1 MSYKLLNKT
10 AFSSALIA
18 LICLS
23 NHQSLAQEL
32 FDEADTASTQKVLHE
47 ESVTEPA
54 SDDISF
60 EIEDDIIPLDEE
72 ELFVA
77 PTQGEPVASKE
88 ITEEPAS
95 EDADA
100 PQERTDTDQQ
110 IQDKTDTAV
119 VSEIKEN
126 NKKEEAKEVAP
137 KQENKD
143 INQKKET
150 IKSPDETVEDDFI
163 DNFEID
169 FNDDSAE
176 TETEDLFEQVPEQVQ
191 KTSTSEP
198 AQNKPALK
206 TTEARRVKGKDLS
219 DKNQAEGGL
228 KFGDAILVQTNN
240 DLFNQM
246 SDIEKQTTLLSLE
259 LKRERIRNEVEAA
272 KAVREKA
279 ESEKR
284 AQEEA
289 KKRQEAEW
297 KNQQALNMVKAQEEL
312 KQKEIEL
319 EKVKQRKALT
329 AYMNSML
336 EQKQLWIAE
345 NGKLYDEINKLKETN
360 SSLRASYKNDLNAV
374 QEESAKILNSAD
386 TARNNYERAV
396 ASLTAQN
403 AQLRKRIETMEKA
416 SKADANPFANKSKGN
431 NQISTSADAL
441 IRPVNISKEYAI
453 MEITGQGDELFVK
466 LINKEGDSF
475 VAKTGTILNTGHMI
489 EEITPNYVQFDRNGL
504 KDFLYTASSALSSEP
519 NKLSDDEKAPSERE
533 NMLARPRTT
542 LISDDSLPSV
552 GNSMFV
558 K

>member
-10 AFSSALIA
+10 AFSSALLA

-23 NHQSLAQEL
+23 GNQSFAQEL
-32 FDEADTASTQKVLHE
+32 FTQEEVASTQKVLDE
-47 ESVTEPA
+47 NSVAEPA
-54 SDDISF
+54 ADDISF
-60 EIEDDIIPLDEE
+60 EIEDDIIPLDEDD
-72 ELFVA
+72 LFTV
-77 PTQGEPVASKE
+77 PTQEEPVAQK
-88 ITEEPAS
+88 EEPAPKA
-95 EDADA
+95 EVK
-100 PQERTDTDQQ
+100 P
-110 IQDKTDTAV
+110 QDKTDTV
-119 VSEIKEN
+119 DETQ
-126 NKKEEAKEVAP
+126 NKTDSSDALKAQKDSPKDVADEVDV
-137 KQENKD
+137 KKD
-143 INQKKET
+143 KDDDKQKKET
-150 IKSPDETVEDDFI
+150 IKSPDETVEDDFG

-169 FNDDSAE
+169 FNDTDTE
-176 TETEDLFEQVPEQVQ
+176 NETEDLFEQIPETP
-191 KTSTSEP
+191 KETSP
-198 AQNKPALK
+198 AEATQNKPALK
-206 TTEARRVKGKDLS
+206 TNEARRIKGKNLPGKDQS
-219 DKNQAEGGL
+219 EGSL
-228 KFGDAILVQTNN
+228 KFGDSILVQTNN

-279 ESEKR
+279 EYEKR
-284 AQEEA
+284 SQEEA

-345 NGKLYDEINKLKETN
+345 NGKLYDEIRKLKEAN
-360 SSLRASYKNDLNAV
+360 SALRASYKNDLNVV
-374 QEESAKILNSAD
+374 QEESSKILNSAD

-403 AQLRKRIETMEKA
+403 AQLRKRIETMEKT
-416 SKADANPFANKSKGN
+416 SKSDANPFANKTKTN

-504 KDFLYTASSALSSEP
+504 KDFLYTATSALSSEP
-519 NKLSDDEKAPSERE
+519 SKLTEEEQQAASTHD
-533 NMLARPRTT
+533 NMVARPRTT

>member
-10 AFSSALIA
+10 AFSSALLA

-23 NHQSLAQEL
+23 GNQSFAQEL
-32 FDEADTASTQKVLHE
+32 FNQEDIASAQKVLDE
-47 ESVTEPA
+47 KNVAEPA
-54 SDDISF
+54 ADDISF
-60 EIEDDIIPLDEE
+60 EIEDDIIPLDED
-72 ELFVA
+72 ELFTI
-77 PTQGEPVASKE
+77 PTQEEPVISKE
-88 ITEEPAS
+88 DPAPKEEVT
-95 EDADA
+95 
-100 PQERTDTDQQ
+100 PQVQDNTVDE
-110 IQDKTDTAV
+110 IQDKTDSNDALKT
-119 VSEIKEN
+119 
-126 NKKEEAKEVAP
+126 KKDEQKGIDEEADIKKDKEDD
-137 KQENKD
+137 K
-143 INQKKET
+143 QKKET
-150 IKSPDETVEDDFI
+150 IKSPDETVEDDFA

-169 FNDDSAE
+169 FNDNDANAE
-176 TETEDLFEQVPEQVQ
+176 NETEDLFEQIPEVE
-191 KTSTSEP
+191 KEALP
-198 AQNKPALK
+198 AEDIQNKPALK
-206 TTEARRVKGKDLS
+206 TTEVRRLKGKNLS
-219 DKNQAEGGL
+219 DKGQPESGL
-228 KFGDAILVQTNN
+228 KFGDSILVQTNN

-279 ESEKR
+279 EYEKR
-284 AQEEA
+284 SQEEA

-345 NGKLYDEINKLKETN
+345 NGKLYDEIKKLKETN
-360 SSLRASYKNDLNAV
+360 SALRASYKNDLNAV
-374 QEESAKILNSAD
+374 QAESSKILNSAD

-416 SKADANPFANKSKGN
+416 SKADANPFANKSKSN

-504 KDFLYTASSALSSEP
+504 KDFLYTATSALSSEP
-519 NKLSDDEKAPSERE
+519 SKLTEEEEASSARE
-533 NMLARPRTT
+533 NTVTRPRTT

>member
-1 MSYKLLNKT
+1 MYYKLLNKT
-10 AFSSALIA
+10 VLSSALIA

-23 NHQSLAQEL
+23 GNQAYSQEL
-32 FDEADTASTQKVLHE
+32 FNDEDVASAQKVLNE
-47 ESVTEPA
+47 DNVTEPA
-54 SDDISF
+54 ADDISF
-60 EIEDDIIPLDEE
+60 EIEDDIIPFDEE
-72 ELFVA
+72 ELITVTA
-77 PTQGEPVASKE
+77 PQEPVASKE
-88 ITEEPAS
+88 KTSDETAKTPA
-95 EDADA
+95 EQKDAD
-100 PQERTDTDQQ
+100 EKV
-110 IQDKTDTAV
+110 QDKANTDKAA
-119 VSEIKEN
+119 
-126 NKKEEAKEVAP
+126 EAQKVDEKGVAAEQDT
-137 KQENKD
+137 KNDKT
-143 INQKKET
+143 KKET
-150 IKSPDETVEDDFI
+150 IKSPDQTVEDDFA

-169 FNDDSAE
+169 FNDSDE
-176 TETEDLFEQVPEQVQ
+176 TEETQDLFEQIPETVQ
-191 KTSTSEP
+191 KTSSEQVQ
-198 AQNKPALK
+198 ANKPAVK
-206 TTEARRVKGKDLS
+206 AAEVRRVRPKDAS
-219 DKNQAEGGL
+219 EKASSEGSL
-228 KFGDAILVQTNN
+228 KFGDSILVQTNN

-279 ESEKR
+279 ELER
-284 AQEEA
+284 TAQEEA

-336 EQKQLWIAE
+336 EQKQLWINE
-345 NGKLYDEINKLKETN
+345 NGKLYDEIKKLKETN
-360 SSLRASYKNDLNAV
+360 SSLRASYKNDLNIV
-374 QEESAKILNSAD
+374 QNESSKMLANAD
-386 TARNNYERAV
+386 AARNNYERAV

-416 SKADANPFANKSKGN
+416 SKDANANPFANKSKGG

-504 KDFLYTASSALSSEP
+504 KDFLYTATSALSSEP
-519 NKLSDDEKAPSERE
+519 GKMSDDEKASSDQAPVIS
-533 NMLARPRTT
+533 RPRTN